1 MLSDNNLMDVIVI
14 DDDKFMGNVFENLF
28 KQEGISYKLYD
39 NPHEGLEV
47 ISKEQP
53 RCAIVDYNMPLLNGD
68 DLIVISSQ
76 KLQFQHTDFIMIT
89 GEEFSD
95 IERMKLMTLGF
106 QYIFKKSEL
115 RKGDF
120 LSVIKDIISESNA
133 A

>member
-1 MLSDNNLMDVIVI
+1 MLII
-14 DDDKFMGNVFENLF
+14 DDNYNNQVILKEMLAIEDIQCHAASNAIEALNLLEKENTYQL
-28 KQEGISYKLYD
+28 
-39 NPHEGLEV
+39 
-47 ISKEQP
+47 
-53 RCAIVDYNMPLLNGD
+53 AIVDYNMPLLNGD

-115 RKGDF
+115 RKGEF
-120 LSVIKDIISESNA
+120 LSIIKQVLLQSKA

>member
-1 MLSDNNLMDVIVI
+1 
-14 DDDKFMGNVFENLF
+14 
-28 KQEGISYKLYD
+28 
-39 NPHEGLEV
+39 
-47 ISKEQP
+47 
-53 RCAIVDYNMPLLNGD
+53 MPLLNGD

-115 RKGDF
+115 RKGEF
-120 LSVIKDIISESNA
+120 LSIIKQVLLQSKA